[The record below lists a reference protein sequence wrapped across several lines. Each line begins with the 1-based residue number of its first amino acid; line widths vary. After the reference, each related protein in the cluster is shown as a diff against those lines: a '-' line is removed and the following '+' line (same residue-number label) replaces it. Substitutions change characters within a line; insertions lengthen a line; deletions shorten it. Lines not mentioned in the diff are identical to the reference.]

1 MTVPSNAG
9 IFFPEIQ
16 CEIPFKHLTLIS
28 GRQMTIRASTIVTFL
43 LAMTKAPS
51 YLLLSACIRI
61 VFNCSDLVRL
71 CQNLPQKYPKIA
83 LWLSYFL
90 TTKNWVKMALVRS
103 NGGKLYQPV
112 WV

>member
-9 IFFPEIQ
+9 IFFTEIQ

-28 GRQMTIRASTIVTFL
+28 GRQMTIRESTIVTFL

-61 VFNCSDLVRL
+61 VFICSDLVRL
-71 CQNLPQKYPKIA
+71 CQTLQRQIRCLRVPKSPSKIPPK
-83 LWLSYFL
+83 LLSGCPIF
-90 TTKNWVKMALVRS
+90 
-103 NGGKLYQPV
+103 
-112 WV
+112 

>member
-71 CQNLPQKYPKIA
+71 CQTLQRKIRCLRVPNHPQKYPRNC
-83 LWLSYFL
+83 S
-90 TTKNWVKMALVRS
+90 LVVLFF
-103 NGGKLYQPV
+103 NH
-112 WV
+112 